1 MYKMEKSCA
10 YFFVNQTP
18 MISKSKYALKG
29 HSKEVLMHYKKS
41 MRIFWLSLCLLI
53 AAGII
58 ILAAIQY
65 QSHKRLLEG
74 SYENNTDDGASV
86 HTAQSDKTPKEESTD
101 ATASFA
107 IQSHTQQES
116 SADVQTNDAKQH
128 TAEYRFE
135 LKVKN
140 GYLDV
145 YHFHT
150 EDLFFHTGVPYSAMT
165 VKQRQELENGKYFI
179 NEQELYGYLES
190 CTS

>member
-58 ILAAIQY
+58 LLAAIQY

-74 SYENNTDDGASV
+74 SYENIKVTTPEDIPVAETFVRKREV
-86 HTAQSDKTPKEESTD
+86 H
-101 ATASFA
+101 
-107 IQSHTQQES
+107 
-116 SADVQTNDAKQH
+116 
-128 TAEYRFE
+128 
-135 LKVKN
+135 
-140 GYLDV
+140 
-145 YHFHT
+145 
-150 EDLFFHTGVPYSAMT
+150 
-165 VKQRQELENGKYFI
+165 KYI
-179 NEQELYGYLES
+179 KG
-190 CTS
+190 